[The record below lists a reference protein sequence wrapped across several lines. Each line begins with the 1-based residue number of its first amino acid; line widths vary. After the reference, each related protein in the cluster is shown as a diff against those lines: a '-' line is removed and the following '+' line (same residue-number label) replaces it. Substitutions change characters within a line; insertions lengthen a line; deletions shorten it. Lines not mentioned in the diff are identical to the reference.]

1 MQKASHI
8 FPVQIGDTKRNAYS
22 KSHFYIEHSGRMCG
36 IDRKLIV
43 CLMVL
48 IQISF
53 MLIQSEIYIESH
65 IFLAQCG
72 SICSTGRNMYSK
84 SVISSIE

>member
-1 MQKASHI
+1 MIQRETRTVSR
-8 FPVQIGDTKRNAYS
+8 TLL
-22 KSHFYIEHSGRMCG
+22 EHSGPMCG
-36 IDRKLIV
+36 IDRKPIV
-43 CLMVL
+43 SLVVL

-53 MLIQSEIYIESH
+53 MLVQSEMYIESH

-72 SICSTGRNMYSK
+72 SIFSTGRNMYSK